1 VSSFATRFRTGLWP
15 QRPVVL
21 GLIALTVLGWV
32 LAFLAREQCRLHGWE
47 GAAQFQGLCYS
58 DYAHLF
64 GERGLADR
72 LFPFYTGLPPEQTME
87 YPALLAVIT
96 GLTSWAIPGTG
107 FTGARQLAYF
117 DLNTLL
123 SFGCWL
129 AIVLLVAAL
138 MPKRPQAAA
147 MVAIA
152 PGIILNASL
161 NWDLWAVLFMM
172 IGLWCFAKKRPVL
185 AGVFLGLGAA
195 AKLFPFF
202 ALGAVLVVCWRTGK
216 WSVFART
223 TSAVIVTWLVVNVP
237 FALTAYTEWSRF
249 YTFSGDRP
257 VSFSSIWL
265 AVSWIGG
272 SGAFY
277 GILANA
283 SFALLCLGIAWL
295 GLSAGRRPRLAQLIF
310 LIVAAF
316 VLTNKVYSPQ
326 FVMWLIPL
334 YVLARPRWKA
344 FGWWMAAEVFHWI
357 PVWLNLAIINGADY
371 GAVGNGVVF
380 AWYGAGIAAHS
391 VALIILGVQVVRDVR
406 DPRRDVVRVDGVDDP
421 LGGPVDLLP
430 DAAAWPMA
438 RRVASGRG

>member
-1 VSSFATRFRTGLWP
+1 MSSLTRRFSQGVWP

-21 GLIALTVLGWV
+21 GLIGLTALGWV
-32 LAFLAREQCRLHGWE
+32 LAFLVRQHCRLNGWE
-47 GAAQFQGLCYS
+47 GADQFQAMCYS
-58 DYAHLF
+58 DFAHLF

-72 LFPFYTGLPPEQTME
+72 LFPFYTGLPIEQAME

-96 GLTSWAIPGTG
+96 GLTAWMIPGTG
-107 FTGARQLAYF
+107 MDAGRQLAYF

-123 SFGCWL
+123 SFSCWL
-129 AIVLLVAAL
+129 AIVLIVASL
-138 MPKRPQAAA
+138 MPKRPQVAA

-161 NWDLWAVLFMM
+161 NWDLWAVLFML
-172 IGLWCFAKKRPVL
+172 IGLWFFAKAKPVW

-195 AKLFPFF
+195 AKLFPLF
-202 ALGAVLVVCWRTGK
+202 ALGAVLVLAWRSGK
-216 WSVFART
+216 WGVFIKT
-223 TSAVIVTWLVVNVP
+223 TVALVLTWLAVNIP
-237 FALTAYTEWSRF
+237 FALTAFDEWSRF

-265 AVSWIGG
+265 AVSWAGG
-272 SGAFY
+272 SGEFY
-277 GILANA
+277 GLLANG

-295 GLSAGRRPRLAQLIF
+295 GLTAKRRPRMAQLVF
-310 LIVAAF
+310 LIVLAF

-334 YVLARPRWKA
+334 YVLARPHWKS
-344 FGWWMAAEVFHWI
+344 FWWWMAAEVFHWM

-371 GAVGNGVVF
+371 GAFGNGAVF

-391 VALIILGVQVVRDVR
+391 IALVALGVQVVRDIR
-406 DPRRDVVRVDGVDDP
+406 DPRRDVVRTGVEDDP
-421 LGGPVDLLP
+421 HGGAFDGAP
-430 DAAAWPMA
+430 DASLWPVTRA
-438 RRVASGRG
+438 QRVRG